1 MARMMKNSGVEW
13 IGTIPEE
20 WELRRLKYILRERNE
35 KNFPV
40 KTTEILSL
48 TASQG
53 VIPYA
58 EKEGGGNKPKEDL
71 SAYKLAYPED
81 VVMNSM
87 NVLSGSVGLSRYY
100 GCVSPVYYMF
110 YSDDENIDIRFYNY
124 MFKTKAFQRSLMGLG
139 NGILIKESENGSLN
153 TIRMRIPMEKLNKV
167 NLVVPNVLEQ
177 RKIVDFLDE
186 KIPEVDSIIKK
197 TNETIEEYK
206 KYKNAII
213 TETVTHGLN
222 LSTDYKGTN
231 IDYIKEIPAHWEM
244 LRLRFLGSCQNG
256 ISKGSEAFGS
266 GYPFVSYGDV
276 YRNYELPETVAGL
289 IESTESDR
297 ENYSVQYG
305 DVFFTRTSETI
316 EEVGFTSTC
325 LKTIENAVF
334 AGFVIRFR
342 PFNNEKL
349 NPRFSKY
356 YFRSDMHRRFFVKEM
371 NLVTRASL
379 SQELLK
385 KLPVLLPPMEEQE
398 EIADYLDLKCG
409 EIDALIAKKE
419 AFVEE
424 MEAYKKSLI
433 YEYVTGKKEVL

>member
-1 MARMMKNSGVEW
+1 MQESGIEW
-13 IGTIPEE
+13 CGLIPEH
-20 WELRRLKYILRERNE
+20 WKVMPNKYVMYKKKELCPKYTGQN
-35 KNFPV
+35 
-40 KTTEILSL
+40 ILSL
-48 TASQG
+48 TMDG
-53 VIPYA
+53 VIVRDLDA
-58 EKEGGGNKPKEDL
+58 GGKMPATFDG
-71 SAYKLAYPED
+71 YQI
-81 VVMNSM
+81 
-87 NVLSGSVGLSRYY
+87 
-100 GCVSPVYYMF
+100 VSPNNLLMCLFDYDVTPRCIGLIKNEGLTSPAYSQFVMKDNNKSKYYYYYYLM
-110 YSDDENIDIRFYNY
+110 IDN
-124 MFKTKAFQRSLMGLG
+124 TKALLHLAKNLRHSFTEEQLG
-139 NGILIKESENGSLN
+139 AINAPVPPIEEQQKISE
-153 TIRMRIPMEKLNKV
+153 
-167 NLVVPNVLEQ
+167 
-177 RKIVDFLDE
+177 FLDE
-186 KIPEVDSIIKK
+186 ICGEIGDIIVK
-197 TNETIEEYK
+197 TKESIEEYK

-213 TETVTHGLN
+213 TEIVTQGLN
-222 LSTDYKGTN
+222 KGIAYKHTD
-231 IDYIKEIPAHWEM
+231 IDYVEKIPAHWDV
-244 LRLRFLGSCQNG
+244 LKLRFLGSCQNG

-276 YRNYELPETVAGL
+276 YRNYELPEVVVGL

-316 EEVGFTSTC
+316 EEVGFSSTC

-349 NPRFSKY
+349 SPRFSKY

-385 KLPVLLPPMEEQE
+385 KLPVLLPPLEEQE
-398 EIADYLDLKCG
+398 EIADYLDKKCG
-409 EIDALIAKKE
+409 EIDTLIAKKE

-433 YEYVTGKKEVL
+433 YEYVTGKKEVKWWKKNRQ